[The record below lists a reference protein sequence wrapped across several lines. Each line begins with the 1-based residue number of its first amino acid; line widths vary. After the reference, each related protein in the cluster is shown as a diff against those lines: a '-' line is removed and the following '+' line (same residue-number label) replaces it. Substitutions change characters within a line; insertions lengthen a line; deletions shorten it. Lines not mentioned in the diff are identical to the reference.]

1 MFSQLFNWRTVLAL
15 VGILIVTGTIFYS
28 RYVANKIAEEEK
40 EKVEQWVEATKS
52 LNNPDNSDVNLPFRI
67 IQDNNDIPIIET
79 NERDSIT
86 NHVNLDS
93 AKAAT
98 DPGYLQRKLKK
109 FKSIN
114 TPITW

>member
-1 MFSQLFNWRTVLAL
+1 MFSQLLNWRTVLAL

-28 RYVANKIAEEEK
+28 RYVANKIADEEK

-52 LNNPDNSDVNLPFRI
+52 LNNPENTEVALPFRI

-86 NHVNLDS
+86 NYVNLDM
-93 AKAAT
+93 
-98 DPGYLQRKLKK
+98 PGQPLTLPT
-109 FKSIN
+109 FLVN
-114 TPITW
+114 